1 MSELEIRQI
10 SSGEAK
16 EADLIMK
23 TAFGTFIGLKEP
35 KRFAG
40 DSSFVSSRWS
50 TDKNRVFG
58 AFLEGELIGSNV
70 ATLWGAFG
78 FFGPLSIHPDY
89 WGRGYAN
96 ELMEPVIDLL
106 TATHVKASG
115 LFTFPDSLKHISM
128 YEKFGFYSS
137 YLTVILA
144 KSLSSKTIEK
154 TDQSLKK
161 LPRTVQEDTLN
172 DCRVVSESI
181 FPGLDLSGELLGATR
196 EGQGSIL
203 ITETGNSF
211 GLCHSGKGS
220 EAGSKTSYL
229 KFGAVRSNQSDSKR
243 EFKHLLDLCETD
255 STSKGSTTLVAGVN
269 AGRRDAYR
277 VLRDKG
283 YKPITTGVSMV
294 KPGGHPFSSPELF
307 VIDDWR

>member
-16 EADLIMK
+16 KADLIMK

-35 KRFAG
+35 ERFAG
-40 DSSFVSSRWS
+40 DSSYVRSRWS
-50 TDKNRVFG
+50 IDKNRVFG

-70 ATLWGAFG
+70 ATLWGTFG

-89 WGRGYAN
+89 WGRGFAG
-96 ELMEPVIDLL
+96 ELMEPVMDLL
-106 TATHVKASG
+106 TATHVKACG

-137 YLTVILA
+137 YLTIVLA
-144 KSLSSKTIEK
+144 KSLSNKIIDK
-154 TDQSLKK
+154 RDQSLKK
-161 LPRTVQEDTLN
+161 PPRTVQEDTLT

-181 FPGLDLSGELLGATR
+181 FPGLNLREELLGAAR
-196 EGQGSIL
+196 EGQGSVL
-203 ITETGNSF
+203 VTETRNSF
-211 GLCHSGKGS
+211 ALCHSGKGS

-229 KFGAVRSNQSDSKR
+229 KFAAVRANQSDAKT
-243 EFKHLLDLCETD
+243 EFQLLLDLCEAEAI
-255 STSKGSTTLVAGVN
+255 SRGSTTLVAGVN

-277 VLRDKG
+277 VLREKG
-283 YKPITTGVSMV
+283 YKPITTGISMV
-294 KPGGHPFSSPELF
+294 KPGGHPFSSPKLF
-307 VIDDWR
+307 IIDDWR